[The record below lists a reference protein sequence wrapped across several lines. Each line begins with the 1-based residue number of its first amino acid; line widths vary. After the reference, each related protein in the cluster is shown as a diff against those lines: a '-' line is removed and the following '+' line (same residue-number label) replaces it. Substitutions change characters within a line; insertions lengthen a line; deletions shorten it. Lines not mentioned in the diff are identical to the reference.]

1 MVLYSTLW
9 YYMALYSTLWYSMVL
24 YSTLWYSMVLYGT
37 HRSLSR
43 KAPSNHT
50 SDGVVR
56 LTGAQLHV
64 RSQTLFHICTGTRL
78 TRCYICIGIGP
89 TRATSSYPYRSQTPF
104 HRQSIAFLRA
114 PLMCACRALSHPLLD
129 SPSVPMPAA
138 KFSTCTARCS
148 RYLAWLVQRRV
159 CGDSCLLFAS
169 PLCWW
174 RSCCWMSCA

>member
-1 MVLYSTLW
+1 
-9 YYMALYSTLWYSMVL
+9 
-24 YSTLWYSMVLYGT
+24 MVLYGT
-37 HRSLSR
+37 LWYSIVLCGTLWYSVVLCGTRRSLLR

-78 TRCYICIGIGP
+78 TAAISALGLGP
-89 TRATSSYPYRSQTPF
+89 PVPHHHIRSQTPF
-104 HRQSIAFLRA
+104 QRQSIAFLRA

-129 SPSVPMPAA
+129 SPSVPMPAT
-138 KFSTCTARCS
+138 KFSTCTAQCS
-148 RYLAWLVQRRV
+148 RYLAWLVQRRL

-174 RSCCWMSCA
+174 RSCRWMSCA